1 VTDARASKLLA
12 SFALRLSSR
21 LIIAVLL
28 GLPALASAQD
38 KVNPTAVQVK
48 AFLDRV
54 NAYVEARKDLEKG
67 LTPVSPSDSTTAVE
81 QHTAALAGRVRATRR
96 GARQGDLFGDAAPLF
111 KEILARDRRNRGA
124 QDTGA
129 VLEEVPSGSRP
140 VINGVYPERAV
151 LATVPP
157 LVLANLRPPSGARE
171 SAATARQHRVPLF
184 GTQSH
189 FARPGV
195 QPRRRLHTRSYS
207 YFEVSACSVAHGVSR
222 RSLP

>member
-1 VTDARASKLLA
+1 LARFPLLP
-12 SFALRLSSR
+12 SGGW
-21 LIIAVLL
+21 LIITMLL
-28 GLPALASAQD
+28 GMPALASAQD

-67 LTPVSPSDSTTAVE
+67 LTPVSPSDSTNGVE
-81 QHTAALAGRVRATRR
+81 QHTAALADRIRAARR

-140 VINGVYPERAV
+140 VVNGVYPERAV

-157 LVLANLRPPSGARE
+157 LVLANLPPLPDSVEYRFLGLSLILRDRASNLVVDFIPGAIP
-171 SAATARQHRVPLF
+171 T
-184 GTQSH
+184 
-189 FARPGV
+189 
-195 QPRRRLHTRSYS
+195 
-207 YFEVSACSVAHGVSR
+207 SR
-222 RSLP
+222 